1 MSTFKVDKEQVDNS
15 VETLRKLLEECE
27 EAYTKEIPESTVDK
41 GQTHN
46 ELSDL
51 CNNIKTTCYY
61 LGELINN
68 TILFLGKSSEMFE
81 MSDKESA
88 AAIMTEENIS
98 MGFFEEGIMYKIN
111 EYREILNS
119 DATSKEKLDA
129 AIKWLSGIRKDA
141 SKYKQYAEWIVNSDL
156 EYPSVIKTG
165 LDFIKAIDASN
176 KLVSGFSNYISGLI
190 SEDVNNMTTGAK
202 EIIGSISSSV
212 GLSLKTNNKMFN
224 FKSDLLLKYAK
235 YMVSNWFD
243 SIQNE
248 TEVSEV
254 YWNTFVNSAYYVFSD
269 VFSDTVCNTH
279 TLAIAYLPAKWISDK
294 AGFDLQGAYEK
305 ASDEKGFAAVTDT
318 FEQLGDIIKENS
330 SWENWKSG
338 MGIICD
344 EVKGWFKSWFN

>member
-81 MSDKESA
+81 ISDKESA
-88 AAIMTEENIS
+88 AAIMTTENS
-98 MGFFEEGIMYKIN
+98 SRFFEEGIKYKIS

-119 DATSKEKLDA
+119 NATSKEKLDA
-129 AIKWLSGIRKDA
+129 AIKWLSGISKDA
-141 SKYKQYAEWIVNSDL
+141 SKYKQYAEWIVNSDSDL

-176 KLVSGFSNYISGLI
+176 KLVSGSINYTSGLI

-202 EIIGSISSSV
+202 EIISSISNSA
-212 GLSLKTNNKMFN
+212 GFSLKTNNKLFN
-224 FKSDLLLKYAK
+224 FKADLLLKYGK
-235 YMVSNWFD
+235 NMVSNWLD

-254 YWNTFVNSAYYVFSD
+254 YWNTFVNSTVD
-269 VFSDTVCNTH
+269 VFGDTVCNTP

-305 ASDEKGFAAVTDT
+305 TSDEKGFAAVTDT
-318 FEQLGDIIKENS
+318 FEQLGDIFKENS

-338 MGIICD
+338 MGVICD